1 VTDIRFEDVRFR
13 RDGRDVLSIPSLH
26 IKADRVTAILGPNGA
41 GKTTLL
47 RLIAAL
53 DRPHNGRVL
62 VGGDIADTARR
73 SVSLAFQKEVFLRRS
88 LLENLMLGLTIRGA
102 DRGEARDRAM
112 AALRLLDI
120 DALAEKRVDQ
130 ISGGEGR
137 RASLAR
143 ALCLHAPVLLL
154 DEPMAGLDGS
164 TYARL
169 LDELPGL
176 VGHSGAT
183 AVVVTHNPEEAFRLC
198 DDIVILVNGRVRAA
212 GAKREVATNPQ
223 FRDVAEILGYTVV
236 NVSGRLVAIPDGALT
251 LAAGPTELAAT
262 VDTVLDVAHEWHVI
276 ASIGPTRVHIRVPR
290 SEAPP
295 QSGAGIHLSA
305 RVKYE
310 VS

>member
-1 VTDIRFEDVRFR
+1 MDIRFEDVRFR
-13 RDGRDVLSIPSLH
+13 REGRDVVSIPSLH
-26 IKADRVTAILGPNGA
+26 IGADRVTAILGPNGA

-53 DRPHNGRVL
+53 DRPHSGRVL
-62 VGGDIADTARR
+62 VGGAVADTRR
-73 SVSLAFQKEVFLRRS
+73 RCVSLAFQEEVFLRRS
-88 LLENLMLGLTIRGA
+88 LLENLVLGLTIRGSN
-102 DRGEARDRAM
+102 RGEAHDRAM
-112 AALRLLDI
+112 TTLGLLEI
-120 DALAEKRVDQ
+120 DSLADRRVDQ

-154 DEPMAGLDGS
+154 DEPMAGLDGN

-212 GAKREVATNPQ
+212 GAKRDVATNPG

-236 NVSGRLVAIPDGALT
+236 TVSGRLVAIPENALSP
-251 LAAGPTELAAT
+251 AAGPTELSAT
-262 VDTVLDVAHEWHVI
+262 VDAVLDLVHDWDVI
-276 ASIGPTRVHIRVPR
+276 ATIGTTRVHIRVPR
-290 SEAPP
+290 AEIPP
-295 QSGAGIHLSA
+295 QRGDRIYLNA
-305 RVKYE
+305 RVMYDL
-310 VS
+310 S